1 MLRKVSQRVRS
12 EGIVLVP
19 ALPAVA
25 LLVYWTAHG
34 GGYAPSTWEPSAL
47 VVLGLLVATVAGLG
61 LGRLTLSRPAAIALA
76 ALAAYVAW
84 SYLSIAWAAAPG
96 DALEG
101 SDRALLYLLLFALFA
116 VLPWRPWTAVV
127 ALSAFAVGVGAIAL
141 VTLARAGTAGGALH
155 MFTNEGRLVS
165 PTGYENSNAA
175 AFLTGALVAIG
186 LAARRELPVAL
197 RAPLLALATA
207 ALQASVLPESRGWLF
222 ALPIVLVVAVALMPG
237 RVRFVLWSLPPV
249 AGTLLAL
256 PALLDVFHRVD
267 EASGPAGVRRALV
280 DAGAHASAVALPA
293 CAGVLVVAVA
303 LTLADRRATIPA
315 GVARSANRI
324 AAGLAIAA
332 ALAAAA
338 AGLVATH
345 GRPDRTIAHYWNRSN
360 GYKTTAPGTSRFGL
374 IGSNRPD
381 FWRASL
387 DATAAHP
394 LTGLGQDNWGDYYL
408 ARRHT
413 YNQPRW
419 THSLELR
426 LLAHTGIVGLLLFA
440 GFLAGGTAA
449 ALRGRA
455 RAGALRSAI
464 STTALLPLV
473 VWVVHG
479 SVDWFWEIPA
489 LSGPAFAFLGLGGA
503 LMRQVSAPQGAR
515 AGVLRRRSGAVA
527 LAAAAILGALVLA
540 LPYLAERD
548 VNAALADWR
557 TDPSAAAA
565 QLRHAAGLNP
575 LSSRPD
581 AIAGTI
587 ALELGQPN
595 AARRRFSAGITRD
608 SGNWFLYLGRGLAES
623 QVGAKALAR
632 ADYDHAARLDPRE
645 PLVVIARERVDS
657 PRPLSPLQ
665 AFGAVLRDVQRLKG
679 APR

>member
-1 MLRKVSQRVRS
+1 VSQRVRS

-47 VVLGLLVATVAGLG
+47 VVLGLLAATVAGLG
-61 LGRLTLSRPAAIALA
+61 LGRVALSRPAAIALA

-101 SDRALLYLLLFALFA
+101 SNRALLYLLLFALFA
-116 VLPWRPWTAVV
+116 LLPWRRWTAVV
-127 ALSAFAVGVGAIAL
+127 ALSAFALGVGTIAL
-141 VTLARAGTAGGALH
+141 VTLARMGSAAGALS

-165 PTGYENSNAA
+165 PTGYENANAA
-175 AFLTGALVAIG
+175 AFLTCGLVSIA

-222 ALPIVLVVAVALMPG
+222 ALPIVLAIAIALMLG
-237 RVRFVLWSLPPV
+237 RVRFVLWSLLPV
-249 AGTLLAL
+249 AGTLVAL

-267 EASGPAGVRRALV
+267 EASGPAGVRGALA
-280 DAGAHASAVALPA
+280 DAGAHASAVALPV
-293 CAGVLVVAVA
+293 CAGVLVVALA
-303 LTLADRRATIPA
+303 LALVDRRTAVPVA
-315 GVARSANRI
+315 VARGANRV
-324 AAGLAIAA
+324 AAGLAIAV
-332 ALAAAA
+332 ALAGVA
-338 AGLVATH
+338 AGLIATH

-360 GYKTTAPGTSRFGL
+360 GYKATTPGTSRFAL

-381 FWRASL
+381 FWRVAL

-394 LTGLGQDNWGDYYL
+394 LGGLGQDNWDDYYL
-408 ARRHT
+408 AHRRT

-440 GFLAGGTAA
+440 GFLAGGLAA

-455 RAGALRSAI
+455 RAGALRSALAA
-464 STTALLPLV
+464 TALLPLV
-473 VWVVHG
+473 VWAVHG

-489 LSGPAFAFLGLGGA
+489 LSGPAFAFLALGGA
-503 LMRQVSAPQGAR
+503 LMRQVPEPRPASKATRG
-515 AGVLRRRSGAVA
+515 RRLAAVA
-527 LAAAAILGALVLA
+527 AGLATLLGALAVG

-548 VNAALADWR
+548 TNAALASWR
-557 TDPSAAAA
+557 SDPAAAFA
-565 QLRHAAGLNP
+565 QLDRAADLDP

-581 AIAGTI
+581 ALAGTI
-587 ALELGQPN
+587 ALELRRPR
-595 AARRRFSAGITRD
+595 AARGRFTAGIARD
-608 SGNWFLYLGRGLAES
+608 PGNWFLYFGRALAAS
-623 QVGAKALAR
+623 QLGAKTPAR
-632 ADYDHAARLDPRE
+632 RDFERAFRLDPRE
-645 PLVVIARERVDS
+645 PLVVVARERIDS
-657 PRPLSPLQ
+657 SHPFTAAQ
-665 AFGAVLRDVQRLKG
+665 AFDEVLRGVQRLKA